1 MDNKEVIRPRR
12 CARAMLVVLSG
23 QGFELCNVIAT
34 MIMSIAHATW
44 RVVAVAVS
52 RGLILIR
59 QPAEILHLVA
69 LESSR

>member
-1 MDNKEVIRPRR
+1 MDNIEVIRPRR

-44 RVVAVAVS
+44 RVVAVS

-59 QPAEILHLVA
+59 QPAEIFTLGR
-69 LESSR
+69 S